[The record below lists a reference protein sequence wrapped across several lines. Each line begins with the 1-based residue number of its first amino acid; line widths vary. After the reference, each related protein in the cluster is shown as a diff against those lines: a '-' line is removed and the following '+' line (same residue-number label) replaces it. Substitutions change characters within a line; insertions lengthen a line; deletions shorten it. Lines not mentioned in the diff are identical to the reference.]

1 MRSNGIRGRKVTLAT
16 KAIRALWGDFS
27 ERLKA
32 VDAIAL
38 VVRLGFLPFL
48 EADFDGDNTL

>member
-1 MRSNGIRGRKVTLAT
+1 LAT